1 MSLPLALF
9 HDLRANR
16 CIQNGDAYW
25 PEADRILA
33 SMPSVKNKQLDTFGV
48 HATSWAS
55 QHFGQPWAPETHAF
69 FALQL
74 RERDAQR
81 SIEGVA
87 ALLRLWTKAGTL
99 LPRQSYQ
106 HEIGQYLSKCDSATG
121 MRLLSFAPG
130 ASATLPH
137 EIKQTWLSQAIPYAQ
152 SRSDALNSPVSLFAY
167 FNGGHDALNQEQKDA
182 GLRWTVEPS
191 TTWPP
196 PLMAGPILANNHPE
210 PARLQLA
217 FLHRTLHAA
226 FRQKDVPGAW
236 LELQTA
242 FHNTLGHW
250 PASTCTQTMHHQTQ
264 LLVLGV
270 LFERF
275 VPGTLSALAG
285 PWGPVR
291 DLLAMVESLHALP
304 WSPLESVPVVSELAA
319 ALMPLL
325 KMRAEDAA
333 PAPLPANFLASP

>member
-16 CIQNGDAYW
+16 CIQNGDSYW

-33 SMPSVKNKQLDTFGV
+33 SMPSVKNKQLETFGV
-48 HATSWAS
+48 HATIWAS
-55 QHFGQPWAPETHAF
+55 QHFEQPWARETHEF

-74 RERDAQR
+74 REKNVQR
-81 SIEGVA
+81 SIEGVDS
-87 ALLRLWTKAGTL
+87 LLRLWTKAGTL

-106 HEIGQYLSKCDSATG
+106 HEIGRYLSTCDLATG

-137 EIKQTWLSQAIPYAQ
+137 ETKQTWLSQAIPYAQ

-167 FNGGHDALNQEQKDA
+167 FNGGHDALNQEQKEA

-191 TTWPP
+191 ATWPP

-217 FLHRTLHAA
+217 FLHRILHAA
-226 FRQKDVPGAW
+226 FRQKDVPGACV
-236 LELQTA
+236 ELQTA
-242 FHNTLGHW
+242 FHRTVSHW
-250 PASTCTQTMHHQTQ
+250 PTSSCAQTMQHQTQ

-275 VPGTLSALAG
+275 VPGTLKELAG
-285 PWGPVR
+285 QWGPVQQ
-291 DLLAMVESLHALP
+291 LLPMVESLNALP
-304 WSPLESVPVVSELAA
+304 WSPLESVPVVLGLAT

-325 KMRAEDAA
+325 KMRERDTAT
-333 PAPLPANFLASP
+333 APLPTDWLASP